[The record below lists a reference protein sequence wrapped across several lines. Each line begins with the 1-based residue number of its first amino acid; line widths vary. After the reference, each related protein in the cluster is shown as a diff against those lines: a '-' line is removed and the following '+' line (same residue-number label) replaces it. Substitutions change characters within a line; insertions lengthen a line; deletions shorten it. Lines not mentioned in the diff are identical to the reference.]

1 MIDKAISY
9 GLSGLAL
16 VLGIGL
22 LFNGFVLVGII
33 TIGMSFGLFKIL
45 RDSAN

>member
-1 MIDKAISY
+1 MIGKVISY

-16 VLGIGL
+16 VLGMGL
-22 LFNGFVLVGII
+22 LFNGFVLVGVV
-33 TIGMSFGLFKIL
+33 TIGVSFGLFKIL

>member
-1 MIDKAISY
+1 MRIISH

-22 LFNGFVLVGII
+22 LFNGFVLMGIV